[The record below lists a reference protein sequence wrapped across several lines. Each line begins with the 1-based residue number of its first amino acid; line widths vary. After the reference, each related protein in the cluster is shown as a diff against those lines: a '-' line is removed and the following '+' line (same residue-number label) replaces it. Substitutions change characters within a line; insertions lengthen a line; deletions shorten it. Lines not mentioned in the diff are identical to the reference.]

1 MLKFILQNKD
11 KILICIEI
19 EMLAVKNLCHTDW
32 HYKDISTHGFWNI
45 VEQYFKNS
53 EVKLF

>member
-45 VEQYFKNS
+45 VEQYFQNS